1 MLIQLTF
8 FQNNNNNNRFTTNK
22 YNAMKKQLLTI
33 AAMALFGAIKAQ
45 TVMPEVLSSSG
56 GSGQSAQASLA
67 WTIGEP
73 VTTTVS
79 NGTST
84 LTQGFQQPTL
94 LIATAQKENN
104 ELTSLLVYPN
114 PTADY
119 VTLKMDQSNQTA
131 YIYRVFDSAGKLV
144 SEGKAT
150 AANPNISFQGLASGQ
165 YTISLFNQ
173 NSKQQSISIIKQN

>member
-1 MLIQLTF
+1 
-8 FQNNNNNNRFTTNK
+8 
-22 YNAMKKQLLTI
+22 MKKQLLTL

-56 GSGQSAQASLA
+56 GSGQTAQVSLA

-73 VTTTVS
+73 VTATVS

-94 LIATAQKENN
+94 LIATAQN
-104 ELTSLLVYPN
+104 EQNDLLSLLVYPN
-114 PTADY
+114 PTADF
-119 VTLKMDQSNQTA
+119 VTLKLDQSNQTP
-131 YIYRVFDSAGKLV
+131 YNYSVFDNAGKLV
-144 SEGKAT
+144 NQGKAS

-165 YTISLFNQ
+165 YTICVL
-173 NSKQQSISIIKQN
+173 NSNLKQQSISIIKQN

>member
-1 MLIQLTF
+1 
-8 FQNNNNNNRFTTNK
+8 
-22 YNAMKKQLLTI
+22 MKKQLLTI

-56 GSGQSAQASLA
+56 GSGQTAQVSLA

-79 NGTST
+79 DGTST

-94 LIATAQKENN
+94 LIATAQNEIN
-104 ELTSLLVYPN
+104 ELTSLLIYPN

-119 VTLKMDQSNQTA
+119 VTVKMDQATQAS
-131 YIYRVFDSAGKLV
+131 YSYRVFDSAGKLV

-150 AANPNISFQGLASGQ
+150 SANPNISFQGLASGQ
-165 YTISLFNQ
+165 YTISLLNQ

>member
-1 MLIQLTF
+1 
-8 FQNNNNNNRFTTNK
+8 
-22 YNAMKKQLLTI
+22 MKKQLLTI

-56 GSGQSAQASLA
+56 GSGQSAQASIA

-79 NGTST
+79 DGTST

-94 LIATAQKENN
+94 LIATAQNEIN
-104 ELTSLLVYPN
+104 ELTSLLIYPN

-119 VTLKMDQSNQTA
+119 VTVKMDQATQSS
-131 YIYRVFDSAGKLV
+131 YSYRLFDSAGKLV

-150 AANPNISFQGLASGQ
+150 SANPNISFQGLASGQ
-165 YTISLFNQ
+165 YTISLLNQ

>member
-1 MLIQLTF
+1 
-8 FQNNNNNNRFTTNK
+8 
-22 YNAMKKQLLTI
+22 MKKQLLTL

-56 GSGQSAQASLA
+56 GSGQTAQVSLA

-73 VTTTVS
+73 VTATVS

-94 LIATAQKENN
+94 LIATAQN
-104 ELTSLLVYPN
+104 EHNDLLSLLVYPN
-114 PTADY
+114 PTADF
-119 VTLKMDQSNQTA
+119 VTLKLDQSNQTPFT
-131 YIYRVFDSAGKLV
+131 YSVFDNAGKLV
-144 SEGKAT
+144 NQGKAS

-165 YTISLFNQ
+165 YTICVL
-173 NSKQQSISIIKQN
+173 NSNLKQQSISIIKQN

>member
-1 MLIQLTF
+1 
-8 FQNNNNNNRFTTNK
+8 
-22 YNAMKKQLLTI
+22 MKKQLLTI
-33 AAMALFGAIKAQ
+33 AAIGLLGTIKAQ

-56 GSGQSAQASLA
+56 GSGQTAQVSLA

-73 VTTTVS
+73 VTATVS

-94 LIATAQKENN
+94 LIATAQN
-104 ELTSLLVYPN
+104 EQNDLLSLLVYPN

-119 VTLKMDQSNQTA
+119 VTLKLDQSNQTL
-131 YIYRVFDSAGKLV
+131 YNFRVFDSAGKLV
-144 SEGKAT
+144 NEGKANAT
-150 AANPNISFQGLASGQ
+150 NPNISFQGLASGQ
-165 YTISLFNQ
+165 YTVSLLNS

>member
-1 MLIQLTF
+1 
-8 FQNNNNNNRFTTNK
+8 
-22 YNAMKKQLLTI
+22 MKKQLLTI

-56 GSGQSAQASLA
+56 GSGQSAQASIA

-79 NGTST
+79 DGTST

-94 LIATAQKENN
+94 LIATAQNEIN
-104 ELTSLLVYPN
+104 ELTSLLIYPN

-119 VTLKMDQSNQTA
+119 VTVKMDQATQSS
-131 YIYRVFDSAGKLV
+131 YSYRLFDSAGKLV

-150 AANPNISFQGLASGQ
+150 SANPNISFQGLASGK
-165 YTISLFNQ
+165 YTISLLNQ